1 MENFTADDM
10 LDFVFYRVV
19 DDIVFL
25 TLADQQERENKPQ
38 LTKQQIKWLEM
49 FINQYGG
56 SDV

>member
-1 MENFTADDM
+1 MENFTADEM

-19 DDIVFL
+19 DDIGFL
-25 TLADQQERENKPQ
+25 TVADQQERENKPQ